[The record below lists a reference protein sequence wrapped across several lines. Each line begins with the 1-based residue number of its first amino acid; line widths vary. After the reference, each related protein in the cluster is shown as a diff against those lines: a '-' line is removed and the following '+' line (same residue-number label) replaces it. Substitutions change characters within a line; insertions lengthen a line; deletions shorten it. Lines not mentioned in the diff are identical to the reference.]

1 MDHPGISRSLVG
13 RGARWKDARY
23 RVWHRRSRIE
33 RSGSGLRWPNAG
45 FIGEGVEKIDIGG
58 EYGDQSEITAA
69 ARDKITPAPPIQ
81 IVYRETDRRSAL
93 RCPCGILPPLGTDA
107 IRSGQPRYI
116 RNRTIF
122 RTFGGPFEKC
132 STGFRIIL

>member
-93 RCPCGILPPLGTDA
+93 RCPCGILPPPLEPMQLDPDSRDIYGIERFLERLEA
-107 IRSGQPRYI
+107 LSKNLRPV
-116 RNRTIF
+116 F
-122 RTFGGPFEKC
+122 A
-132 STGFRIIL
+132 